1 MQHTAFYLFLQL
13 MSRRTAL
20 EMFFPYFILNQGDV
34 MLEIAIEA
42 ALEAGKYLK
51 ENVGN
56 IRHIERKDGQET
68 NLVTEIDKQSEQ
80 MIIEKIKQYFPDHD
94 FLCEETG
101 KHNVKSDYRWIIDP
115 LDGTVNFTHGL
126 PLFCVSIGLEYKGTI
141 QLGVVYDPSA
151 NELFTAERGKG
162 AFLNNRR
169 MQVTK
174 TNKLIESMLVTGFPY
189 NVRENPD
196 HALEHFTNFL
206 MEAQAIRRLGSA
218 ALDICYVAAG
228 RFEGFWEVNL
238 HPWDVAAGV
247 LILLEAG
254 GTWTDFHGLSTSV
267 YNPQL
272 LASNGS
278 IHKEMIRVLKKAL

>member
-1 MQHTAFYLFLQL
+1 MAG
-13 MSRRTAL
+13 RTVL
-20 EMFFPYFILNQGDV
+20 EKFFHYFIEGKGDI

-56 IRHIERKDGQET
+56 IRHVERKDGQET

-80 MIIEKIKQYFPDHD
+80 MIMEKIKQYYPDHD
-94 FLCEETG
+94 FLGEETG
-101 KHNVKSDYRWIIDP
+101 GHNVKSEYRWIIDP
-115 LDGTVNFTHGL
+115 LDGTVNYTHGL

-141 QLGVVYDPSA
+141 QLGVVYNPSA

-162 AFLNNRR
+162 AFLNNKRL
-169 MQVTK
+169 QVTK

-189 NVRENPD
+189 NVQENPD
-196 HALEHFTNFL
+196 HAIEHFTNFL
-206 MEAQAIRRLGSA
+206 MEAQALRRLGSA

-254 GTWTDFHGLSTSV
+254 GVWTDFHGLPTSV

-278 IHKEMIRVLKKAL
+278 IHEEMIRVLKKSL

>member
-1 MQHTAFYLFLQL
+1 
-13 MSRRTAL
+13 
-20 EMFFPYFILNQGDV
+20 
-34 MLEIAIEA
+34 MLELAIEV

-51 ENVGN
+51 ESVGN
-56 IRHIERKDGQET
+56 IRHIGHKDGQET

-80 MIIEKIKQYFPDHD
+80 MIMKKIKQVYPDHD
-94 FLCEETG
+94 FLGEETG
-101 KHNVKSDYRWIIDP
+101 GQNVKSEYRWIIDP

-126 PLFCVSIGLEYKGTI
+126 PLFCVSIGLEYQGTI
-141 QLGVVYDPSA
+141 QLGVVYNPIS

-162 AFLNNRR
+162 AYLNSKRL
-169 MQVTK
+169 QVTK

-189 NVRENPD
+189 NVQENPD
-196 HALEHFTNFL
+196 HAIEHFTNFL
-206 MEAQAIRRLGSA
+206 MEAQALRRLGSA

-254 GTWTDFHGLSTSV
+254 GVWTDFHGLPTSV

-278 IHKEMIRVLKKAL
+278 IHEEMIRVLKKSL

>member
-1 MQHTAFYLFLQL
+1 
-13 MSRRTAL
+13 
-20 EMFFPYFILNQGDV
+20 
-34 MLEIAIEA
+34 MLELAIEA

-51 ENVGN
+51 ESVGN
-56 IRHIERKDGQET
+56 IRHIEYKEGQET

-80 MIIEKIKQYFPDHD
+80 MIMEKIKQHYPDHD
-94 FLCEETG
+94 FLGEETG
-101 KHNVKSDYRWIIDP
+101 GHNVKSEYRWIIDP

-141 QLGVVYDPSA
+141 QLGVVYNPIS

-162 AFLNNRR
+162 AYLNSKRL
-169 MQVTK
+169 QVTK
-174 TNKLIESMLVTGFPY
+174 TNTLIESMLVTGFPY
-189 NVRENPD
+189 NVKENPD
-196 HALEHFTNFL
+196 HAVEHFTNFL
-206 MEAQAIRRLGSA
+206 MEAQALRRLGSA

-254 GTWTDFHGLSTSV
+254 GVWTDFHGLPTSV

-278 IHKEMIRVLKKAL
+278 IHEEMIRVLKKSL

>member
-1 MQHTAFYLFLQL
+1 
-13 MSRRTAL
+13 
-20 EMFFPYFILNQGDV
+20 

-42 ALEAGKYLK
+42 AVEAGKYLK
-51 ENVGN
+51 AN
-56 IRHIERKDGQET
+56 IDNIQHIEQKDGQET
-68 NLVTEIDKQSEQ
+68 NLVTEIDKRSEQ
-80 MIIEKIKQYFPDHD
+80 MIIERIKHDFPDHD

-101 KHNVKSDYRWIIDP
+101 KHNIKSEYRWIIDP
-115 LDGTVNFTHGL
+115 LDGTVNYTHGL

-141 QLGVVYDPSA
+141 QLGVVYDPST

-162 AFLNNRR
+162 TYLNRER
-169 MQVTK
+169 LQVTK

-189 NVRENPD
+189 NVKENPD
-196 HALEHFTNFL
+196 HAIEHFKNFL

-228 RFEGFWEVNL
+228 RFDGFWEVNL
-238 HPWDVAAGV
+238 HPWDIAAGV

-254 GTWTDFHGLSTSV
+254 GMWTDFHGLQTNV
-267 YNPQL
+267 YNPQM

-278 IHKEMIRVLKKAL
+278 IHQEMVRVLKKAM